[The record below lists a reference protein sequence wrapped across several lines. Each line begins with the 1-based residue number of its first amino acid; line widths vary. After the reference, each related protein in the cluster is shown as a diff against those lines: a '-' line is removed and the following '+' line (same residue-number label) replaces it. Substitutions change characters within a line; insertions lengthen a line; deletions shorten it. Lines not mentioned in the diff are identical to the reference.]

1 MIILKKLNGSEIVLN
16 ADLIETIEQTPDTII
31 TLNNG
36 KKMVVCNTPQEVIEM
51 VIEFKQKTM
60 NIVL

>member
-16 ADLIETIEQTPDTII
+16 SDLIETVEETPDTII

-36 KKMVVCNTPQEVIEM
+36 KKMVVCNSPQEVIEM
-51 VIEFKQKTM
+51 IVEFKQKT
-60 NIVL
+60 LCKFL

>member
-1 MIILKKLNGSEIVLN
+1 MIILKKLNGCEIVLN

-36 KKMVVCNTPQEVIEM
+36 KKMVVCNTPQEVIKM
-51 VIEFKQKTM
+51 VVDFKQKTM
-60 NIVL
+60 NKFL